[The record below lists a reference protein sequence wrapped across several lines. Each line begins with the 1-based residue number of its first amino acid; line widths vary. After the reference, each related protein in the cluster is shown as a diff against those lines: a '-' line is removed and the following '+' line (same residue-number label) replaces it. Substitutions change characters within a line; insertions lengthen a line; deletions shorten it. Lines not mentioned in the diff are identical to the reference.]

1 MRIGVL
7 RRGLAVVV
15 AAVLSVV
22 VLGSALTRK
31 MDVTG
36 GEKWPF
42 GLRLAHPQHMKSISE
57 DLIPIP

>member
-1 MRIGVL
+1 MQIGVM

-15 AAVLSVV
+15 AAVMSVF

-31 MDVTG
+31 MDATG

-42 GLRLAHPQHMKSISE
+42 GLRVAHPQQMKSIPE

>member
-1 MRIGVL
+1 MRIGVM

-36 GEKWPF
+36 GEKW
-42 GLRLAHPQHMKSISE
+42 AHPQQMKSIPE